1 MIPEKLLFESV
12 QKNVVAAL
20 EEDLGSG
27 DVTASLIQESTRIS
41 AKVISREEAVFCGK
55 LWVTETIKQIS
66 DQVSVN
72 WHVDDGEWLKKDQLL
87 FSLKGPARPILSA
100 ERTILNFCQLLS
112 GTATKA
118 YRYSQLLDNN
128 KVQVL
133 DTRKTVPGL
142 RIAQKYA
149 VECGGCKNH
158 RIGLFDAFLIKE
170 NHIIS
175 CGGIENAIRLAKEK
189 HPGLEVEVE
198 VENLDELDKAISAG
212 ADIAL
217 IDNFTPGTTK
227 QAVEMAKGKIK
238 LEASGGITLASI
250 TEIIDSGVDYISI
263 GDLTKEVLPVD
274 LSMRFDE

>member
-12 QKNVVAAL
+12 RKNVVAAL

-27 DVTASLIQESTRIS
+27 DVTASLIQETTHIS
-41 AKVISREEAVFCGK
+41 AKVTSREEAIFCGK
-55 LWVTETIKQIS
+55 LWVAETVKQMS
-66 DQVSVN
+66 DQVSVT
-72 WHVDDGEWLKKDQLL
+72 WHVQDGDWLKKDQLL
-87 FSLKGPARPILSA
+87 FSLEGPAKPILSA

-118 YRYSQLLDNN
+118 YRYSQLLGNS
-128 KVQVL
+128 KVQIL
-133 DTRKTVPGL
+133 DTRKTIPGL

-175 CGGIENAIRLAKEK
+175 CGGIAEAIRLAKEK
-189 HPGLEVEVE
+189 HTDLEIEVE
-198 VENLDELDKAISAG
+198 VENLEELDEAIRAG

-217 IDNFTPGTTK
+217 IDNFNVGKTK
-227 QAVEMAKGKIK
+227 KAVEIARGKIK
-238 LEASGGITLASI
+238 LEASGGISLTSL
-250 TEIIDSGVDYISI
+250 TEIADSGVDYISI
-263 GDLTKEVLPVD
+263 GDLTKEVIPVD
-274 LSMRFDE
+274 LSMRFEE